1 MNDMICEACRYY
13 LNTLKLNLDM
23 ATNQRN
29 KYAAGDSYSA
39 AVANFDLSALDEEK
53 RWGFVHSNQ
62 KIVNKF
68 NEDIL
73 QLDASIKRLEAE
85 IEINKLDV

>member
-1 MNDMICEACRYY
+1 MDNMICEACRCY

-23 ATNQRN
+23 AINRRN
-29 KYAAGDSYSA
+29 KYAAGDSYA
-39 AVANFDLSALDEEK
+39 GAVANFDLSALDENT

-62 KIVNKF
+62 KVVSSL
-68 NEDIL
+68 NENIL
-73 QLDASIKRLEAE
+73 VLDSAVKRLEAE